1 MHYIIELRLDEL
13 MRGEALQS
21 MTSALL
27 GNVVVC
33 PLLSFT
39 ESNFLPVSTFTT
51 IPILFLLSKS
61 DLAFTITTSSTIGVC
76 LP

>member
-21 MTSALL
+21 MTSASL

-33 PLLSFT
+33 PLLNFT
-39 ESNFLPVSTFTT
+39 DTNFLPESTPTT
-51 IPILFLLSKS
+51 MPI
-61 DLAFTITTSSTIGVC
+61 
-76 LP
+76 